1 MLQGLTT
8 IEKKLGNMIRFYCV
22 IIAAICLIFLLE
34 SCSNVRSI
42 KNKEGIVKLT
52 KKVKNTQKT
61 GKNMQVD
68 TLNASI
74 EEFISKVENSKT
86 NPIYEISDEDTEGL
100 KANTVQ
106 SISNKRLPTL
116 REQMK
121 GLADDQTQIRNNVN
135 TLQQDVNEIKVS
147 LDEIK
152 DAVAVLNF
160 SPNNIP
166 ARGDKAQEAVES
178 EDEFYNNNSDEPN
191 PEEEFDNII
200 ESDEVVKDK
209 KTNTAPNVAKPKLLK
224 KNQAPAK
231 AVKHKDGAENK
242 TKHIEA
248 VKSEKKPEPN
258 IFKAATKIQTA
269 PQQIA
274 PTNNSKQA
282 TNNNNIGQALDYF
295 SKKDY
300 QRAINELNIVLT
312 KHKDPETLASCS
324 YWLGESYFR
333 LGNYQSAIKFFE
345 KTATT
350 ATSSKKEE
358 AKVMLGESN
367 LRMGKV
373 QEARQAFE
381 NFITTYPKSKY
392 IPRAKK
398 LLQQL

>member
-8 IEKKLGNMIRFYCV
+8 IDKKLGNMIRFYCV

-34 SCSNVRSI
+34 SCTNVRSI
-42 KNKEGIVKLT
+42 KNKDGIVKLA
-52 KKVKNTQKT
+52 KKDKKT
-61 GKNMQVD
+61 LKSGKNMQVD

-74 EEFISKVENSKT
+74 EEFISKVESSKT
-86 NPIYEISDEDTEGL
+86 DASYEISDEDTDGL

-121 GLADDQTQIRNNVN
+121 ALADDQTQIRNNVN
-135 TLQQDVNEIKVS
+135 SLQQDVNEIKVS

-160 SPNNIP
+160 SPNNTP
-166 ARGDKAQEAVES
+166 TRGEKPEVEI
-178 EDEFYNNNSDEPN
+178 ETEQEFYNSNSDD
-191 PEEEFDNII
+191 FDNVEELDNFV
-200 ESDEVVKDK
+200 ESDEAVKAK
-209 KTNTAPNVAKPKLLK
+209 KSNSTPSTVKPKLLK

-231 AVKHKDGAENK
+231 TNKQKDGAENRA
-242 TKHIEA
+242 KHIES
-248 VKSEKKPEPN
+248 KKNEKKPEPSN
-258 IFKAATKIQTA
+258 FKATTKIQTTQPQVA
-269 PQQIA
+269 PA
-274 PTNNSKQA
+274 NNVKVV
-282 TNNNNIGQALDYF
+282 NNDNIGQALNYF

-312 KHKDPETLASCS
+312 KHNDSETLASCS

-333 LGNYQSAIKFFE
+333 LGNYQNAIKFFE

-350 ATSSKKEE
+350 ANSSKTEE

-373 QEARQAFE
+373 QEARQAFQ